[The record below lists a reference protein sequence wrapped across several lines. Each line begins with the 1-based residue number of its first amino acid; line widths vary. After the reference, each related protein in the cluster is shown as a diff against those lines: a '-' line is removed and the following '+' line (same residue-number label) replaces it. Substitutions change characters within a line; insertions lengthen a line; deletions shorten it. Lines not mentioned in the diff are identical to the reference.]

1 MRKIYTGDARESRKI
16 QEDKLVFTGLFYYEL
31 YPVELTKRAK
41 KEYKE
46 PFKGSDEP
54 TGKPAFYVLDGNGD
68 LEIRSKPPASDARA
82 LQAELFVGTL
92 TYYQVHGINQ
102 KNNPYHV

>member
-1 MRKIYTGDARESRKI
+1 MSCTLLSSRSVQKKNTKILSKAATSQRESQR
-16 QEDKLVFTGLFYYEL
+16 
-31 YPVELTKRAK
+31 
-41 KEYKE
+41 
-46 PFKGSDEP
+46 
-54 TGKPAFYVLDGNGD
+54 FYVLDGNGD

>member
-1 MRKIYTGDARESRKI
+1 MPGNPVKFRKISWFLRDYFIMSCTLLSSRSVQKKNTKSLSKAATSQRESQR
-16 QEDKLVFTGLFYYEL
+16 
-31 YPVELTKRAK
+31 
-41 KEYKE
+41 
-46 PFKGSDEP
+46 
-54 TGKPAFYVLDGNGD
+54 FYVLGGNGD

>member
-1 MRKIYTGDARESRKI
+1 MRRCGKSCTENTILQNKNLQKDFLRKIYTGDARESRKI

-54 TGKPAFYVLDGNGD
+54 TGKPAFL
-68 LEIRSKPPASDARA
+68 R
-82 LQAELFVGTL
+82 VGR
-92 TYYQVHGINQ
+92 
-102 KNNPYHV
+102 